1 MKRNSNNLR
10 VLYAKSV
17 FDNNERRAV
26 TEVLKTPYIGAGKKV
41 AEFEQ
46 KIAGK
51 FGKKYGLM
59 VNSGS
64 SANLIA
70 VELLNLPP
78 GSEVIT
84 PALTFSTTL
93 APLLQKGLVPVL
105 VDVMPGFYTAN
116 IDQIEKAITPKTK
129 ALMIPSLFGNI
140 PDLPRLWRI
149 ARKNKLYLI
158 EDSCDTLGATIYGKP
173 TGLYSDISTTSFY
186 ASHIITAGGEG
197 GMVSVNR
204 RDWAKRARILAG
216 WGRRSSLN
224 ETEDINKR
232 YTIKLSG
239 IKYDSKFIFEEV
251 GYNFRTTDIAAVFGL
266 AQLKKLNKFSGL
278 RQRNFRELLNF
289 FRKYEKFFILPEQL
303 KGVRTN
309 WLAFPL
315 TIRMEA
321 PFSREQIV
329 KHLEYA
335 NIQTRPVFTG
345 NVLKQPGFKH
355 MRRRE
360 MAGGYPAAD
369 FIMKNSFVV
378 GAHHGM
384 NQGQIDYLK
393 TVFSVFLSRYIK

>member
-1 MKRNSNNLR
+1 MERKLDNLR
-10 VLYAKSV
+10 VLYAQSV
-17 FDNNERRAV
+17 FDNRERRAI
-26 TEVLKTPYIGAGKKV
+26 ENVLKTPYIGAGKNV
-41 AEFEQ
+41 AEFEK
-46 KIAGK
+46 KIARF

-84 PALTFSTTL
+84 PVLTFSTTL
-93 APLLQKGLVPVL
+93 APLVQKGLVPVF

-116 IDQIEKAITPKTK
+116 IEQIEKVITQKTK

-140 PDLPRLWRI
+140 PDLPRLRKI
-149 ARKNKLYLI
+149 AKKHKLVLV
-158 EDSCDTLGATIYGKP
+158 EDSCDTLGATIHGKP

-204 RDWAKRARILAG
+204 FDWARRARILAG

-224 ETEDINKR
+224 ETEDIGKR
-232 YTIKLSG
+232 YTEKLAG

-251 GYNFRTTDIAAVFGL
+251 GYNFRTTDIAAAFGL
-266 AQLKKLNKFSGL
+266 AQLEKLKKFSGL

-289 FRKYEKFFILPEQL
+289 FRQYERFFILPKQL

-309 WLAFPL
+309 WLALPL
-315 TIRMEA
+315 TIKKGA
-321 PFSREQIV
+321 PFTREKIV
-329 KHLEYA
+329 KHLERA

-345 NVLKQPGFKH
+345 NVLKQPGFRKIK
-355 MRRRE
+355 RVE
-360 MAGGYPAAD
+360 MKGGYSAAD
-369 FIMKNSFVV
+369 LIMKNALVI

-384 NQGQIDYLK
+384 EKKHIEHIKRTFIDFLK
-393 TVFSVFLSRYIK
+393 KY